1 LKNLYSATSPNYYGF
16 QYRHGIL
23 FAMKFK
29 PPARQPW
36 LVASTTTDDLKSERV
51 VLDPNQPDA

>member
-1 LKNLYSATSPNYYGF
+1 MYYGF